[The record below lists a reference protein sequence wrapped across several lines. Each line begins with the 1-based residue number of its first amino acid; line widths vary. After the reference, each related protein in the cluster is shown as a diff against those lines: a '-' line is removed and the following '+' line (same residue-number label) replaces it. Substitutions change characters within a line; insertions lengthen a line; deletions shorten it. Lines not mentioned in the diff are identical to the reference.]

1 MGFIIKKRRP
11 MDKTGIR
18 SGRGCIYHHKFYVF
32 VFFCMLTLYF
42 LFFFY
47 RYFFFTNCFCFFV
60 FENFCFSCVSLS
72 VWHKPI
78 SIIALLLIILSFLEK
93 YGLMQSQQ
101 CVSLC
106 HVCISAYQSTFLHVL
121 SSFKMFRDISRF
133 FEIFWDFLSDLGCS
147 GKSFPLTSICSI
159 EIFQDISRYFEI
171 VWDISIN
178 FEFFWDFLGLW
189 FIFFLY

>member
-1 MGFIIKKRRP
+1 

-18 SGRGCIYHHKFYVF
+18 SDRGCMYHQKFYIF
-32 VFFCMLTLYF
+32 VFFCMLTFYSLTFFHIYLLFYKWF
-42 LFFFY
+42 LFFF
-47 RYFFFTNCFCFFV
+47 FCFIF
-60 FENFCFSCVSLS
+60 FENFCFSCVSYG
-72 VWHKPI
+72 VWHKTS
-78 SIIALLLIILSFLEK
+78 SIIALLIILSFLEK

-159 EIFQDISRYFEI
+159 EIFQDISRFFDFFEI
-171 VWDISIN
+171 
-178 FEFFWDFLGLW
+178 FRDFLRFSGTLVY
-189 FIFFLY
+189 FFCII